1 MKSLNVLVLL
11 LIFAS
16 KAFSADTVKPLV
28 IDNGTGHYK
37 DLSYNKLND
46 AKLSWKARTKL
57 FGGETV
63 HYPELSEDQRT
74 RKEAELKELLR
85 RIGVAEMMLTG
96 KKEHNLSDRV
106 ESAIRS
112 WLDKQ
117 ITNIPESYEGS
128 NAGNLRQAA
137 VGFFRAYEILGN
149 KKYLEAGL
157 TCADRILKEQLA
169 RGHWAYGSK
178 GNDMM
183 RIQDGFVTRP
193 FWVML
198 YAHKLSGEK
207 KYFESAKRAADILLS
222 AQSEAG
228 GWPDQ
233 WLFPGGST
241 PSSGVRNGSISFND
255 GATNAS
261 FQIMVMMYHLTK
273 DKKYVSRLGKL
284 GPWLAKANL
293 GEGNVVGWGQQYHGD
308 GRPARARQY
317 EIELPYTR
325 VTAWHVGPLLTWL
338 YLMDGNEAHI
348 KLLKG
353 AYDTLERIRLKDL
366 EPNNMADWAAIH
378 EVWMDAPSYPRL
390 KYRPG
395 LPDAFFPD
403 GSNWGCVQIAYK
415 MIPYWPVTKE
425 QRSKYGQFMHTHR
438 PGVSEMA
445 KMARAYEEPPGRN
458 NVYLYSHTSSK
469 VINAMLGVRRSL
481 LEYKKG
487 GRKAMLKYH
496 SYPTKFNPNQY
507 LQARIDAAKRVLD
520 YRRRSL
526 AVNWGDRPFSNGISA
541 WKDFGWVNRKETW
554 YARNGAF
561 RTSGP
566 WSGTVWYQWQLVYD
580 KKLALGKIDAD
591 AAARGGRGLA
601 NASNHLDSW
610 DVLGAWRMACHEI
623 ENYFDVPIEKNRPIE

>member
-11 LIFAS
+11 LIFAP

-37 DLSYNKLND
+37 DLSYNKIND
-46 AKLSWKARTKL
+46 KKLSWKARTKL
-57 FGGETV
+57 FGGETA

-74 RKEAELKELLR
+74 GKEAELKELLR

-193 FWVML
+193 FWIML

-293 GEGNVVGWGQQYHGD
+293 GEGNVVGWGQQYHG
-308 GRPARARQY
+308 
-317 EIELPYTR
+317 
-325 VTAWHVGPLLTWL
+325 
-338 YLMDGNEAHI
+338 
-348 KLLKG
+348 
-353 AYDTLERIRLKDL
+353 
-366 EPNNMADWAAIH
+366 
-378 EVWMDAPSYPRL
+378 
-390 KYRPG
+390 
-395 LPDAFFPD
+395 
-403 GSNWGCVQIAYK
+403 
-415 MIPYWPVTKE
+415 
-425 QRSKYGQFMHTHR
+425 
-438 PGVSEMA
+438 
-445 KMARAYEEPPGRN
+445 
-458 NVYLYSHTSSK
+458 
-469 VINAMLGVRRSL
+469 
-481 LEYKKG
+481 
-487 GRKAMLKYH
+487 
-496 SYPTKFNPNQY
+496 
-507 LQARIDAAKRVLD
+507 
-520 YRRRSL
+520 
-526 AVNWGDRPFSNGISA
+526 
-541 WKDFGWVNRKETW
+541 
-554 YARNGAF
+554 
-561 RTSGP
+561 
-566 WSGTVWYQWQLVYD
+566 
-580 KKLALGKIDAD
+580 
-591 AAARGGRGLA
+591 
-601 NASNHLDSW
+601 
-610 DVLGAWRMACHEI
+610 
-623 ENYFDVPIEKNRPIE
+623 